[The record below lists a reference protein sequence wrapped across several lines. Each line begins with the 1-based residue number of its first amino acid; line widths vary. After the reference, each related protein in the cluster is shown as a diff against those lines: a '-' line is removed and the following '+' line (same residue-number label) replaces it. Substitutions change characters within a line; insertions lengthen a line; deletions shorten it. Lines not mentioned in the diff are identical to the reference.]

1 MASRERTFYYEFT
14 KKKHSYGPGV
24 YTNVGHRLH
33 YTMYDLATRVW
44 RQGCHGGVKIIK
56 EDWLVNEPYG
66 EKYVTKN
73 EKAMKHF
80 MWVKLRAQTY
90 TEGEK

>member
-1 MASRERTFYYEFT
+1 MAERERTFYYEFT
-14 KKKHSYGPGV
+14 KKNYDYGPGV

-44 RQGCHGGVKIIK
+44 RQGVHGGVKVIK
-56 EDWLVNEPYG
+56 EDFFVSKAYG

-73 EKAMKHF
+73 EEAMKHF
-80 MWVKLRAQTY
+80 MWVKLQAQPL
-90 TEGEK
+90 K